1 MADINS
7 LMEMPWAKR
16 AMDSTT
22 PTLTI
27 EGAVGMPIEKATVQT
42 MSSEYK
48 GKEILYPTIRM
59 IDGELEKLTDKEAM
73 DLAIKKDDYV
83 EYNSPEEATKASKE
97 LSNFIGFARD
107 PKGTMER
114 EEKEYQEQMANLPFG
129 NVSDFI
135 SGLKGYPLKPDEDE
149 GIMYEPFKSRAQIL
163 GSDTRNTL
171 KQSVSF
177 MMLYNYFNPEKRED

>member
-1 MADINS
+1 MADIEA

-16 AMDSTT
+16 AMDSNT
-22 PTLTI
+22 PTLNI
-27 EGAVGMPIEKATVQT
+27 DEQEATVRT
-42 MSSEYK
+42 MSSEHN
-48 GKEILYPTIRM
+48 GKEILFPTIRM
-59 IDGELEKLTDKEAM
+59 VDGELKKFDEKTAKEI
-73 DLAIKKDDYV
+73 AIEKNDYV
-83 EYNSPEEATKASKE
+83 EYDNPEQATEASKE

-114 EEKEYQEQMANLPFG
+114 EEKEYQEHMANLPFG